1 MDEPGNGRRVREE
14 TIWRRATIL
23 ELFFDLV
30 FVFALNRISGRLLA
44 DFHSGGLGFSEFA
57 KTLLLFLGL
66 WFMWQTTAAL
76 TSRVHPDSRPGQF
89 FVFSSM
95 AGATVMAVSVPQGFE
110 ERALVFAGAWVAV
123 RISRLL
129 VYFLVRQVR
138 TEGSALPGLL
148 SLAGSTVPW
157 IAGALVHDPLLRGA
171 LWALA
176 LAIEFPGFVV
186 GFRRWAGS
194 QVAGEHLAERLQQ
207 IFLISLGEAV
217 FVSGRA
223 FSDSDL
229 ALPHGMGFALAFVG
243 IVQLWRIYFY
253 RAGLVLPLAI
263 AAARDPARQSVTA
276 ALNHLVMISGVVL
289 AGVGFE
295 LYIIEPTGRPDP
307 NWLVAILGGPAL
319 FLLGRASF
327 ERQVFGRI
335 SLSRLIGLLALGL
348 LIPAGW
354 HAPPLVP
361 GAGATA
367 VLAGIAVADAR
378 RARGRE
384 PEPPAPLR

>member
-1 MDEPGNGRRVREE
+1 MDELGRERRTQEE
-14 TIWRRATIL
+14 TSWHRATIL

-30 FVFALNRISGRLLA
+30 FVFALNRVSLRLLD
-44 DFHSGGLGFSEFA
+44 DFHSGGLSFSEFA

-89 FVFSSM
+89 IVFSSM
-95 AGATVMAVSVPQGFE
+95 AGAIVMAVSVPQGFE
-110 ERALVFAGAWVAV
+110 GRALVFAGAWVAI
-123 RISRLL
+123 RASRLL
-129 VYFLVRQVR
+129 LYLLVRRMR
-138 TEGSALPGLL
+138 TGRSLPGLL
-148 SLAGSTVPW
+148 SLAGSSVPW
-157 IAGALVHDPLLRGA
+157 IAGALVHDQLLRGG

-186 GFRRWAGS
+186 GFSQWAGR

-217 FVSGRA
+217 FASGVA

-229 ALPHGMGFALAFVG
+229 TLPHGMGFALAFVG

-253 RAGLVLPLAI
+253 RAGLALPTAI
-263 AAARDPARQSVTA
+263 TAARDPARQAVAA
-276 ALNHLVMISGVVL
+276 ALSHLIMISGVVL
-289 AGVGFE
+289 AGVAIE
-295 LYIIEPTGRPDP
+295 LYITEPTGRPEP

-327 ERQVFGRI
+327 ELEVFRRI
-335 SLSRLIGLLALGL
+335 PPTLPIGLLALGL
-348 LIPAGW
+348 LIPAVW
-354 HAPPLVP
+354 HAPPLVAA
-361 GAGATA
+361 AGVTA
-367 VLAGIAVADAR
+367 VLAGIAVVDVR
-378 RARGRE
+378 RARWRE
-384 PEPPAPLR
+384 PEPPAPLM

>member
-1 MDEPGNGRRVREE
+1 
-14 TIWRRATIL
+14 
-23 ELFFDLV
+23 
-30 FVFALNRISGRLLA
+30 
-44 DFHSGGLGFSEFA
+44 
-57 KTLLLFLGL
+57 
-66 WFMWQTTAAL
+66 
-76 TSRVHPDSRPGQF
+76 
-89 FVFSSM
+89 M
-95 AGATVMAVSVPQGFE
+95 AGLSPSAADIPPRVSWPDGVC
-110 ERALVFAGAWVAV
+110 R
-123 RISRLL
+123 
-129 VYFLVRQVR
+129 
-138 TEGSALPGLL
+138 
-148 SLAGSTVPW
+148 
-157 IAGALVHDPLLRGA
+157 
-171 LWALA
+171 
-176 LAIEFPGFVV
+176 
-186 GFRRWAGS
+186 
-194 QVAGEHLAERLQQ
+194 

-263 AAARDPARQSVTA
+263 AAAGDPARQSVTA

-354 HAPPLVP
+354 NAPPLVP

>member
-1 MDEPGNGRRVREE
+1 MDEPGRERRVREE
-14 TIWRRATIL
+14 ANWQRASIL

-30 FVFALNRISGRLLA
+30 FVFALNRISLRLL
-44 DFHSGGLGFSEFA
+44 DEFHSGGLGFSEFA
-57 KTLLLFLGL
+57 ETLLLFLGL

-123 RISRLL
+123 RVSLLL

-148 SLAGSTVPW
+148 SLGGSTVPW

-186 GFRRWAGS
+186 GFRRWAGT

-217 FVSGRA
+217 FVSGLA
-223 FSDSDL
+223 FSDSDIT
-229 ALPHGMGFALAFVG
+229 LPHGMGFALAFVG

-253 RAGLVLPLAI
+253 RAGLLLPLAI
-263 AAARDPARQSVTA
+263 TAARDPARQSVTA
-276 ALNHLVMISGVVL
+276 ALNHLIMISGVVL

-295 LYIIEPTGRPDP
+295 LYIIEPTGRPEP

-319 FLLGRASF
+319 FLVGRAPF
-327 ERQVFGRI
+327 ELQVFGRI
-335 SLSRLIGLLALGL
+335 SPSRLIGLLALGL
-348 LIPAGW
+348 LIPAVW
-354 HAPPLVP
+354 HAPPLVA

-367 VLAGIAVADAR
+367 VLVGIVVADAW

-384 PEPPAPLR
+384 PEPPAPLM

>member
-1 MDEPGNGRRVREE
+1 MDEPGRERRVREE
-14 TIWRRATIL
+14 VSWHRATIL

-30 FVFALNRISGRLLA
+30 FVFALNRISLRLLD
-44 DFHSGGLGFSEFA
+44 DFHSGRLGFSQFA
-57 KTLLLFLGL
+57 ETLLLFLGL

-76 TSRVHPDSRPGQF
+76 TSRVNPDSPPGQF
-89 FVFSSM
+89 IVFSSM

-110 ERALVFAGAWVAV
+110 GRALVFAGAWVAV
-123 RISRLL
+123 RLSRVLLYLL
-129 VYFLVRQVR
+129 VKRVR
-138 TEGSALPGLL
+138 TGTSALPGLL
-148 SLAGSTVPW
+148 SLAGSSIPW
-157 IAGALVHDPLLRGA
+157 IAGALVHDRLLRGG

-186 GFRRWAGS
+186 GFSQWAGR
-194 QVAGEHLAERLQQ
+194 QVAGEHLGERLQQ

-243 IVQLWRIYFY
+243 IVQLWRVYFY
-253 RAGLVLPLAI
+253 RAGLLLPLAI
-263 AAARDPARQSVTA
+263 TAARDPSRQAVAA
-276 ALNHLVMISGVVL
+276 ALSHLIMISGVVL

-295 LYIIEPTGRPDP
+295 LYINEPTGRPEP

-319 FLLGRASF
+319 FLVGRAPF
-327 ERQVFGRI
+327 ELQVFGRI
-335 SLSRLIGLLALGL
+335 SLSRLIGLLTLGL
-348 LIPAGW
+348 LIPAVW
-354 HAPPLVP
+354 QAPPLVA

-378 RARGRE
+378 RARRRE
-384 PEPPAPLR
+384 PEPAAPPM

>member
-1 MDEPGNGRRVREE
+1 MDEPGSERRVREE

-30 FVFALNRISGRLLA
+30 FVFALNRISGRLLE

-157 IAGALVHDPLLRGA
+157 IAGALVHDPLLRG
-171 LWALA
+171 
-176 LAIEFPGFVV
+176 
-186 GFRRWAGS
+186 
-194 QVAGEHLAERLQQ
+194 
-207 IFLISLGEAV
+207 
-217 FVSGRA
+217 VSGR
-223 FSDSDL
+223 SS
-229 ALPHGMGFALAFVG
+229 
-243 IVQLWRIYFY
+243 
-253 RAGLVLPLAI
+253 AG
-263 AAARDPARQSVTA
+263 STC
-276 ALNHLVMISGVVL
+276 
-289 AGVGFE
+289 
-295 LYIIEPTGRPDP
+295 
-307 NWLVAILGGPAL
+307 
-319 FLLGRASF
+319 
-327 ERQVFGRI
+327 
-335 SLSRLIGLLALGL
+335 
-348 LIPAGW
+348 
-354 HAPPLVP
+354 
-361 GAGATA
+361 
-367 VLAGIAVADAR
+367 
-378 RARGRE
+378 RG
-384 PEPPAPLR
+384 

>member
-1 MDEPGNGRRVREE
+1 MDEPGRERRVREE
-14 TIWRRATIL
+14 ASWQRATIL

-30 FVFALNRISGRLLA
+30 FVFALNRISLRLL
-44 DFHSGGLGFSEFA
+44 DEFHSGGLGFSEFA
-57 KTLLLFLGL
+57 ETLLLFLGL

-110 ERALVFAGAWVAV
+110 ERALVFAGAWAAV

-129 VYFLVRQVR
+129 VYFLARQVR

-148 SLAGSTVPW
+148 SLGGSTVPW
-157 IAGALVHDPLLRGA
+157 IAGALVHDPLLRGG
-171 LWALA
+171 LWTLA

-186 GFRRWAGS
+186 GFRQWAGR

-217 FVSGRA
+217 FVSGGA

-229 ALPHGMGFALAFVG
+229 AFPHGMGFALAFVG

-263 AAARDPARQSVTA
+263 TAARDPARQSVAA

-289 AGVGFE
+289 SGAGFE
-295 LYIIEPTGRPDP
+295 LYIINPTGRPEP

-319 FLLGRASF
+319 FLVGRAPF
-327 ERQVFGRI
+327 ELQVFGRI
-335 SLSRLIGLLALGL
+335 SPSRLIGLLALGL
-348 LIPAGW
+348 LIPAVW
-354 HAPPLVP
+354 HAPPLVA
-361 GAGATA
+361 GAAATA
-367 VLAGIAVADAR
+367 VLVGIVVADAW

-384 PEPPAPLR
+384 PEPPAPLM

>member
-1 MDEPGNGRRVREE
+1 MAEPGGQRLVREE
-14 TIWRRATIL
+14 TSWRRATIL

-30 FVFALNRISGRLLA
+30 FVFALNRVSLRLLEN
-44 DFHSGGLGFSEFA
+44 FHSAGLGFSEFA
-57 KTLLLFLGL
+57 GTLLLFLGL

-95 AGATVMAVSVPQGFE
+95 AGATVMAVAVPQGFE

-123 RISRLL
+123 RVSRLL
-129 VYFLVRQVR
+129 VYLFARQVR
-138 TEGSALPGLL
+138 SGRSALPGLL
-148 SLAGSTVPW
+148 SLGGSTVPW
-157 IAGALVHDPLLRGA
+157 IAGALVHEPLLRGG

-186 GFRRWAGS
+186 GFSRWAGK

-229 ALPHGMGFALAFVG
+229 TLPHGMGFALAFVG

-263 AAARDPARQSVTA
+263 TAARDPTRQSVAA
-276 ALNHLVMISGVVL
+276 ALSHLVMISGVVL

-295 LYIIEPTGRPDP
+295 LYIIEPTARPGS

-319 FLLGRASF
+319 FLLGRAPF
-327 ERQVFGRI
+327 ELQVFGRI
-335 SLSRLIGLLALGL
+335 SLSRLTGLLALGV
-348 LIPAGW
+348 LIPAVW
-354 HAPPLVP
+354 HAPPLVA

-367 VLAGIAVADAR
+367 VLAGIAIVDAW

-384 PEPPAPLR
+384 PEPPAPLM